1 MVLIT
6 PEHVYG
12 VFLCESPQLAS
23 AAEALADNRQ

>member
-6 PEHVYG
+6 PESMG